1 MNGADDELEG
11 AKYATVVGASRES
24 EAEVQ
29 RRRESKWL
37 DMLSN
42 WDDYM
47 MRNYKKVRERC
58 RKGIPSSVRG
68 RAWMHLCGAKH
79 HLAQPQNKTE
89 FKRLYVSFGLEFAC

>member
-1 MNGADDELEG
+1 MNGREGDEGDEGKENGDDSA
-11 AKYATVVGASRES
+11 AKES
-24 EAEVQ
+24 EAELQ
-29 RRRESKWL
+29 RRRETKWL
-37 DMLSN
+37 DMLGN

-79 HLAQPQNKTE
+79 HMAQPQNKTE
-89 FKRLYVSFGLEFAC
+89 FKRLYVSSRSNA